1 MLVSEQVTER
11 ERVSVR
17 MSKPWSRAE
26 SMLVSEQV
34 TERERVTVRMSKPW
48 TRAESMLVSK
58 LVTER
63 ECKREDIE
71 ALGQG

>member
-1 MLVSEQVTER
+1 MLVSEQVTQR

-34 TERERVTVRMSKPW
+34 TERESN
-48 TRAESMLVSK
+48 
-58 LVTER
+58 
-63 ECKREDIE
+63 REDVQ
-71 ALGQG
+71 ALDQG